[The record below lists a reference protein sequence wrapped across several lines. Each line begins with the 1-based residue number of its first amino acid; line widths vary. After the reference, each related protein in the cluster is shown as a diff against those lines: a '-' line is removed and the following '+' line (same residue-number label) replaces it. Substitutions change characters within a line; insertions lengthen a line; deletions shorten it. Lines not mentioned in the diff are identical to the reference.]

1 MARVILSVSIDVEI
15 YKKLEEIAK
24 KRKIPKSELVEEALK
39 KYIKKK

>member
-1 MARVILSVSIDVEI
+1 MARAILSVSIDVEI

-24 KRKIPKSELVEEALK
+24 KRKISRSKLVEEALK

>member
-24 KRKIPKSELVEEALK
+24 KRKISKSELVEEALK

>member
-1 MARVILSVSIDVEI
+1 MARAILSVSIDVEI

-24 KRKIPKSELVEEALK
+24 KRKISKSKLVEEALK